1 MRSRSGGSRELA
13 PGDYVTGAIGA
24 KQSGADPLPCCRPG
38 AGLLFPC
45 PAAQAA
51 DRGRVI
57 AGSGNPTTGRV
68 ALSWVRSVEVGE
80 RVPSTVSRP
89 GRAWAWAAVR
99 AGLVASRV
107 SRRVGL
113 GAGSI
118 IGGRVT
124 LLLDPGAL
132 SGLAV
137 GRRVVLVSG
146 TNGKTTTSHLLAAA
160 LRTSGPVAH
169 NATGSNM
176 ADGAV
181 AALAA
186 AGDAEYAVLEVDE
199 WHLAAVARAVQPAV
213 VVLLNL
219 TRDQLDRG
227 TEVRAV
233 AAAVGAALAGLP
245 RTLVVANADDPMVV
259 WAAGDAARV
268 CWVAAGAG
276 WLGDTATCPRC
287 GSMMHTDGPAWG
299 CGCGLARPEPDWW
312 LDGDLLHT
320 GRQVTRLALRLPGR
334 CNIGNAAQAV
344 AAAAAVGVQPE
355 QAAAAMGE
363 LAAVAGR
370 FAVIGHGRQELR
382 MLLAKNP
389 AGWAETLPVIDPA
402 RPVLIVIN
410 AREADGRDTSWL
422 WDVPFEKL
430 SCPVIVASGERA
442 ADLGVRLSYA
452 GLDHHTEPDP
462 VAALALLPPGTID
475 VVANYTAFHQLLRRL
490 GPPVGSP

>member
-1 MRSRSGGSRELA
+1 
-13 PGDYVTGAIGA
+13 V
-24 KQSGADPLPCCRPG
+24 
-38 AGLLFPC
+38 
-45 PAAQAA
+45 
-51 DRGRVI
+51 
-57 AGSGNPTTGRV
+57 V
-68 ALSWVRSVEVGE
+68 ATVGE
-80 RVPSTVSRP
+80 TIMLGAAMVSRA
-89 GRAWAWAAVR
+89 GRAWARVAVR

-160 LRTSGPVAH
+160 LRTAGPVAH

-186 AGDAEYAVLEVDE
+186 ARDAVYAVLEVDE
-199 WHLAAVARAVQPAV
+199 WHLAVVARAVRPAV

-233 AAAVGAALAGLP
+233 AGAVGAALTRLSG
-245 RTLVVANADDPMVV
+245 TVVVANADDPMVV
-259 WAAGDAARV
+259 WAAGNAARV

-287 GSMMHTDGPAWG
+287 GHMLHTDGPAWA
-299 CGCGLARPEPDWW
+299 CDCGLARPEPDWW
-312 LDGDLLHT
+312 LDGDMLHI
-320 GRQVTRLALRLPGR
+320 GEKVTRLALRLPGR
-334 CNIGNAAQAV
+334 FNVGNAAHAV
-344 AAAAAVGVQPE
+344 AAAAAVGVEPE
-355 QAAAAMGE
+355 QAVAAMGE

-370 FAVIGHGRQELR
+370 FAVIGRGRHELR
-382 MLLAKNP
+382 MLLAKNA

-402 RPVLIVIN
+402 GPVLIVIN

-430 SCPVIVASGERA
+430 SCPAIVASGERA
-442 ADLGVRLSYA
+442 SDLGLRLSYA

-462 VAALALLPPGTID
+462 VTALALLPPGSID
-475 VVANYTAFHQLLRRL
+475 VVANYTAFHQMLRRL
-490 GPPVGSP
+490 GPHAGSP

>member
-1 MRSRSGGSRELA
+1 M
-13 PGDYVTGAIGA
+13 V
-24 KQSGADPLPCCRPG
+24 
-38 AGLLFPC
+38 
-45 PAAQAA
+45 
-51 DRGRVI
+51 GR
-57 AGSGNPTTGRV
+57 A
-68 ALSWVRSVEVGE
+68 
-80 RVPSTVSRP
+80 
-89 GRAWAWAAVR
+89 GRAWARVALR

-107 SRRVGL
+107 SRRLGV

-132 SGLAV
+132 SGLAA
-137 GRRVVLVSG
+137 GRRIVLVSG

-160 LRTSGPVAH
+160 LRTAGPVAH

-186 AGDAEYAVLEVDE
+186 APDAEYAVLEVDE
-199 WHLAAVARAVQPAV
+199 WHLAVVARAVQPAV
-213 VVLLNL
+213 AVLLNL

-233 AAAVGAALAGLP
+233 AAAVGAALTRLSG
-245 RTLVVANADDPMVV
+245 TVVVANADDPMVV

-268 CWVAAGAG
+268 CWVASGAG

-287 GSMMHTDGPAWG
+287 GSLMHTDGPAWH

-334 CNIGNAAQAV
+334 CNVGNAAQAV
-344 AAAAAVGVQPE
+344 AAAAAVGVEPAR
-355 QAAAAMGE
+355 AAAAMGE

-402 RPVLIVIN
+402 RAVLIVIN

-430 SCPVIVASGERA
+430 SCPTIVASGERA

-452 GLDHHTEPDP
+452 GLDHHTEPDL
-462 VAALALLPPGTID
+462 VAALALLPPGTVD
-475 VVANYTAFHQLLRRL
+475 VAANYTAFHQLLRRL
-490 GPPVGSP
+490 GRPVGSP

>member
-1 MRSRSGGSRELA
+1 MVSR
-13 PGDYVTGAIGA
+13 
-24 KQSGADPLPCCRPG
+24 
-38 AGLLFPC
+38 AG
-45 PAAQAA
+45 PAWA
-51 DRGRVI
+51 
-57 AGSGNPTTGRV
+57 RV
-68 ALSWVRSVEVGE
+68 AL
-80 RVPSTVSRP
+80 
-89 GRAWAWAAVR
+89 R

-107 SRRVGL
+107 SRRLGV

-132 SGLAV
+132 SGLAA

-160 LRTSGPVAH
+160 LRTAGPVAH

-186 AGDAEYAVLEVDE
+186 ARDAEYAVLEVDE
-199 WHLAAVARAVQPAV
+199 WHLTAVARAVQPAV

-233 AAAVGAALAGLP
+233 AAAVAAALTRLP

-259 WAAGDAARV
+259 WAASRAPRV

-287 GSMMHTDGPAWG
+287 GSMMHTDGPAWH
-299 CGCGLARPEPDWW
+299 CGCGLARPEADWW
-312 LDGDLLHT
+312 LDGDLLYT
-320 GRQVTRLALRLPGR
+320 RQQVTRLALRLPGR

-344 AAAAAVGVQPE
+344 AAAAALGVQPAQGVPTE
-355 QAAAAMGE
+355 IVTITADSTP
-363 LAAVAGR
+363 
-370 FAVIGHGRQELR
+370 
-382 MLLAKNP
+382 P
-389 AGWAETLPVIDPA
+389 AGC
-402 RPVLIVIN
+402 
-410 AREADGRDTSWL
+410 
-422 WDVPFEKL
+422 DVYL
-430 SCPVIVASGERA
+430 LGGGEDIAQLFA
-442 ADLGVRLSYA
+442 ADWLRRHRDLHHALDSSARVLAVCAGLQVLGHTMRDRAGQDHPGLGV
-452 GLDHHTEPDP
+452 LDVTTTPGRRRAVGEITTTCAIPG
-462 VAALALLPPGTID
+462 VGQLTGFETTTASPPS
-475 VVANYTAFHQLLRRL
+475 APA
-490 GPPVGSP
+490 PPRWAP

>member
-1 MRSRSGGSRELA
+1 M
-13 PGDYVTGAIGA
+13 A
-24 KQSGADPLPCCRPG
+24 KTR
-38 AGLLFPC
+38 
-45 PAAQAA
+45 AAVGRLG
-51 DRGRVI
+51 RG
-57 AGSGNPTTGRV
+57 
-68 ALSWVRSVEVGE
+68 
-80 RVPSTVSRP
+80 
-89 GRAWAWAAVR
+89 WAWAAVW
-99 AGLVASRV
+99 AGLVASGV
-107 SRRVGL
+107 SRRLGV

-137 GRRVVLVSG
+137 GRRIVLVSG

-160 LRTSGPVAH
+160 LRTSGRVAH

-186 AGDAEYAVLEVDE
+186 ARDAEYAVLEVDE
-199 WHLAAVARAVQPAV
+199 WHLAAVATATRPAV

-233 AAAVGAALAGLP
+233 AAAVGAALTRLSG
-245 RTLVVANADDPMVV
+245 TVVVANADDPMVV
-259 WAAGDAARV
+259 WAAANAARV
-268 CWVAAGAG
+268 CWVAPGAG

-287 GSMMHTDGPAWG
+287 GTMMHTDGPAWS

-320 GRQVTRLALRLPGR
+320 GRQVTRLGLRLPGR
-334 CNIGNAAQAV
+334 RNVGNAAQAV
-344 AAAAAVGVQPE
+344 AAAAAVGVEPE
-355 QAAAAMGE
+355 RAAAAMGE
-363 LAAVAGR
+363 LATVAGR
-370 FAVIGHGRQELR
+370 FAVIGHRRQELR

-389 AGWAETLPVIDPA
+389 AGGAETLLLIDPA
-402 RPVLIVIN
+402 RAVLIVIN
-410 AREADGRDTSWL
+410 AHEADGRDTSWL
-422 WDVPFEKL
+422 WDVPFERL
-430 SCPVIVASGERA
+430 PAREAVASGERA

-462 VAALALLPPGTID
+462 IAALALLPPGKVD

-490 GPPVGSP
+490 GARAGSP